1 MSQRKNSNKK
11 NDSLKKYIKYQ
22 LIILLFYFV
31 LFLIF
36 CSVSVVADV
45 NKDILPYISVFF
57 ICVGSLAAG
66 FFAGIKERKNGI
78 LSGLSYA
85 LPSDIIWITVS
96 LILNGFKADII
107 LPITVFASII
117 LSALGGIISV
127 NIKLK

>member
-1 MSQRKNSNKK
+1 MSQRKNSSKK

-22 LIILLFYFV
+22 LVILLFYFV

-45 NKDILPYISVFF
+45 NKDILPYISVCF
-57 ICVGSLAAG
+57 IGIGSFAAG

-127 NIKLK
+127 NIRLK